1 MSRIAVFMLLLF
13 AVAAPAAAQ
22 DASGPFR
29 PHYVSQ
35 RVDRAYLREVPTFD
49 HKILWV
55 YRQRG
60 YPFREIARFDIW
72 RRVEAPDGTRGWM
85 SSAMLSDK
93 RSVLVTGK
101 GRARILK
108 DDAPDARLVGLA
120 DPGAIAGL
128 KSCTR
133 DYCRI
138 EAKDIDGWIEK
149 SRIWGADAGEVF
161 KK

>member
-35 RVDRAYLREVPTFD
+35 RVDRAYLREGPTFD

-60 YPFREIARFDIW
+60 YPFREIARVPARRLEHRLEHE
-72 RRVEAPDGTRGWM
+72 RRV
-85 SSAMLSDK
+85 
-93 RSVLVTGK
+93 
-101 GRARILK
+101 ARPRLLPQQI
-108 DDAPDARLVGLA
+108 PERLVQR
-120 DPGAIAGL
+120 P
-128 KSCTR
+128 
-133 DYCRI
+133 
-138 EAKDIDGWIEK
+138 
-149 SRIWGADAGEVF
+149 
-161 KK
+161 

>member
-1 MSRIAVFMLLLF
+1 
-13 AVAAPAAAQ
+13 
-22 DASGPFR
+22 
-29 PHYVSQ
+29 
-35 RVDRAYLREVPTFD
+35 
-49 HKILWV
+49 
-55 YRQRG
+55 
-60 YPFREIARFDIW
+60 
-72 RRVEAPDGTRGWM
+72 
-85 SSAMLSDK
+85 MLSDK